1 MGRSRITR
9 KNKLTVIIFSICV
22 IISLILTVSDK
33 FFDGFGWDELS
44 ENAGIVGNVEIS
56 DYPISVHFI
65 DVGQGDCT
73 LVTSEFGN
81 ILIDS
86 GENEYKNNV
95 ISYLRNLRIEKID
108 YLIATHP
115 HSDHIGSMYGV
126 VDNFEIGKFYT
137 SELDE
142 RDIPTSMAYENLLNS
157 LDRKEVDSSYIEYG
171 DSFELGEIRCEV
183 LAPVE
188 TIVGNLNSMSVVLKL
203 TYKDFSVLITG
214 DAEKDE
220 EKSILKTGC
229 NLESDILKV
238 GHHASIS
245 SSSID
250 FLEAVNPKYAVIS
263 CGKDNKYSHPHKKTL
278 DKLDNLSIEYFRIDE
293 ISTVIFSYDGENII
307 RN

>member
-1 MGRSRITR
+1 MGRIRITR
-9 KNKLTVIIFSICV
+9 KNKITVIILSVCV
-22 IISLILTVSDK
+22 VVSLILTVSEK

-44 ENAGIVGNVEIS
+44 ENVGIVGNNEIS

-86 GENEYKNNV
+86 GESEYKDKV
-95 ISYLRNLRIEKID
+95 VSYLKNLRIDKID

-126 VDNFEIGKFYT
+126 VDNFEIGQFYT

-142 RDIPTSMAYENLLNS
+142 SDTPTSRAYENLLYS
-157 LDRKEVDSSYIEYG
+157 LERKDVKSSFVEYG
-171 DSFELGEIRCEV
+171 DSFEMGEIICDI

-188 TIVGNLNSMSVVLKL
+188 TIVGNLNSMSVVLKIS
-203 TYKDFSVLITG
+203 YKDFSVLITG
-214 DAEKDE
+214 DAETDE
-220 EKSILKTGC
+220 EKTILDTNC
-229 NLESDILKV
+229 DIQADILKV
-238 GHHASIS
+238 SHHASRT
-245 SSSID
+245 SSSIE
-250 FLEAVNPKYAVIS
+250 FLQDVNPQYAVIS
-263 CGKDNKYSHPHKKTL
+263 CGENNKYSHPHNETL
-278 DKLDNLSIEYFRIDE
+278 EKLDELSIEYFRTDE
-293 ISTVIFSYDGENII
+293 ISTVIFSYDGQSII